1 MSRLPKM
8 GGFTPP
14 GSYQRGRVAGHPTCV
29 QTKDQ
34 ESQFRAWAKSF
45 TPAVGEVL
53 LTVDSEGWECQPARE
68 CYCRVGWWKGMP
80 AKYILG
86 WWMASLRH
94 LEEMEWWDAFAAY
107 ESAIEDIKR
116 AL

>member
-1 MSRLPKM
+1 
-8 GGFTPP
+8 
-14 GSYQRGRVAGHPTCV
+14 
-29 QTKDQ
+29 
-34 ESQFRAWAKSF
+34 
-45 TPAVGEVL
+45 
-53 LTVDSEGWECQPARE
+53 
-68 CYCRVGWWKGMP
+68 MP